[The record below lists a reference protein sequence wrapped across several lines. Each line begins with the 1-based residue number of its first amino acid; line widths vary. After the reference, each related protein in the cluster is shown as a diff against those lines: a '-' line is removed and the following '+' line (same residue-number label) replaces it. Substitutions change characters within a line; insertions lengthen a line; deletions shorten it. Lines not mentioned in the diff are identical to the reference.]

1 MSWEQTLSPG
11 AGWINPRLGTRF
23 DDAGR
28 FLPESGNTVVCQVI
42 PGSPTEAALSRF
54 RAALADLPHA
64 HLLALTPAD
73 SWHMTVFEGVV
84 ETRRD
89 PHRWP
94 EGLPTDTPVPA
105 VTAALAARLEG
116 FAPPPPFRMAV
127 AAATPFG
134 VTLRGKTPSDEA
146 AARDW
151 RNRLSQSLRLRA
163 PGHDD
168 YAFHTTLAYVKR
180 ALPTAALPVWR
191 ATMAEWTARLQ
202 DEIPQMDLAP
212 PAFCSFENMCAFS
225 PIRPLA

>member
-1 MSWEQTLSPG
+1 MSWEQTLSPD

-23 DDAGR
+23 NEAGR
-28 FLPESGNTVVCQVI
+28 FLHESGNTVVCQVI
-42 PGSPTEAALSRF
+42 PGSPTETALLQF
-54 RAALADLPHA
+54 RAALADLPQA
-64 HLLALTPAD
+64 DLLALTPPE

-84 ETRRD
+84 EARRD
-89 PHRWP
+89 PRRWP
-94 EGLPTDTPVPA
+94 EGLATDMPIPA
-105 VTAALAARLEG
+105 VTAAMTARLDG

-134 VTLRGKTPSDEA
+134 VTLRGLTPADET
-146 AARDW
+146 AARQW
-151 RNRLSQSLRLRA
+151 RDRLSETLRLRA
-163 PGHDD
+163 PAHDD

-202 DEIPQMDLAP
+202 DELPQMDLAP
-212 PAFCSFENMCAFS
+212 PAFCTFEDMCAFP

>member
-23 DDAGR
+23 DDSGR
-28 FLPESGNTVVCQVI
+28 FLPETGNTVVCQVI

-64 HLLALTPAD
+64 HLLALTPPE

-89 PHRWP
+89 PQRWP
-94 EGLPTDTPVPA
+94 EGLDADLSIPA
-105 VTAALAARLEG
+105 VTAAMAARLEG
-116 FAPPPPFRMAV
+116 FAPPPPFRMKV

-134 VTLRGKTPSDEA
+134 VTLEGLTQADES
-146 AARDW
+146 AARAW
-151 RNRLSQSLRLRA
+151 RNRLSETLRLRS
-163 PGHDD
+163 PGHDA

-191 ATMAEWTARLQ
+191 ATMQHWTARLQ
-202 DEIPQMDLAP
+202 QDIPQMDLAP
-212 PAFCSFENMCAFS
+212 PAFCTFQDMCAF
-225 PIRPLA
+225 PPLRALA

>member
-1 MSWEQTLSPG
+1 MSWEQTLSPD

-23 DDAGR
+23 NEAGR
-28 FLPESGNTVVCQVI
+28 FLHESGNTVVCQVI
-42 PGSPTEAALSRF
+42 PGSPTETALLQF
-54 RAALADLPHA
+54 RAALADLPQA
-64 HLLALTPAD
+64 DLLALTPPE

-84 ETRRD
+84 EARRD
-89 PHRWP
+89 PRRWP
-94 EGLPTDTPVPA
+94 EGLATDMPIPA
-105 VTAALAARLEG
+105 VTATMTARLDG

-134 VTLRGKTPSDEA
+134 VTLRGLTPADET
-146 AARDW
+146 AARQW
-151 RNRLSQSLRLRA
+151 RDRLSETLRLRA
-163 PGHDD
+163 PAHDD

-202 DEIPQMDLAP
+202 DELPQMDLAR
-212 PAFCSFENMCAFS
+212 PAFCTFDDMCAFP